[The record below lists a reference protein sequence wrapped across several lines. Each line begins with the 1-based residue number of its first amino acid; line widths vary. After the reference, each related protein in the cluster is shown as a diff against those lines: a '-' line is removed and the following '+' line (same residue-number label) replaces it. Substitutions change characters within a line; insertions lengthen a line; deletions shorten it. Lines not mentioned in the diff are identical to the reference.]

1 MFLFSLSLSDSL
13 TLSSLSLSLVL
24 IFFFFTFHSLGTD
37 AIQVVVIV
45 TSIVQ
50 LSWSLSVHQRS
61 LARSLQLNTVDGQV
75 ITKTASLI
83 QFVSKLLDISSRTVA
98 IALFTVHFGY
108 WLIPVA
114 IAHWGIMTVWIMHQE
129 TEFCSSE
136 KGRPRPCLEYL
147 LNMTIGTACLLSFVP
162 VKENNLKR
170 NTLIYF
176 SFIFLQNATFSSI
189 WYFNPST
196 QFKWM
201 ERAAIGYIFS
211 ALSLSLILLLILFHY
226 LRKTTDRSIGR
237 NRRVTSYLNLGEYK
251 GRRRE

>member
-1 MFLFSLSLSDSL
+1 MNENILSVLSLSLSHCSFP
-13 TLSSLSLSLVL
+13 LSLSLVL
-24 IFFFFTFHSLGTD
+24 IFLSAFHSLGTD

-50 LSWSLSVHQRS
+50 LSWSLSVHQGS
-61 LARSLQLNTVDGQV
+61 LARSLQLNTVEA

-114 IAHWGIMTVWIMHQE
+114 IAHWGIMAVWIMHQE

-136 KGRPRPCLEYL
+136 KGRPRPWLEYF
-147 LNMTIGTACLLSFVP
+147 LNMTIGTVCLLSFLP

-176 SFIFLQNATFSSI
+176 SFIFLQNVTFSSI
-189 WYFNPST
+189 WYFNSST
-196 QFKWM
+196 QLKWM
-201 ERAAIGYIFS
+201 EGAAIGYIFS

-226 LRKTTDRSIGR
+226 LSKTTDRSIGW
-237 NRRVTSYLNLGEYK
+237 NRRVIYT
-251 GRRRE
+251 

>member
-1 MFLFSLSLSDSL
+1 MNENILSVLSV
-13 TLSSLSLSLVL
+13 SLSLSLVL
-24 IFFFFTFHSLGTD
+24 TLVLIFFFHSLGTD

-61 LARSLQLNTVDGQV
+61 LGRSLQLNTDGEV

-136 KGRPRPCLEYL
+136 KGRPRPCFEYL
-147 LNMTIGTACLLSFVP
+147 LNMTIGTVSLLSFLP
-162 VKENNLKR
+162 VKGNNLKR

-176 SFIFLQNATFSSI
+176 SFIFLQNVTFSTI

-196 QFKWM
+196 PFKWM

-226 LRKTTDRSIGR
+226 LGKTTDRSIGR
-237 NRRVTSYLNLGEYK
+237 NRRVMYT
-251 GRRRE
+251 